1 MNPIFHIDLK
11 GKRYWPK
18 PCSRFQQFLD
28 KIFVLPMNTGV
39 AIDDFFFKNKNMI
52 LRLLGGKKYY
62 MKSIYTI
69 MELLF

>member
-1 MNPIFHIDLK
+1 
-11 GKRYWPK
+11 
-18 PCSRFQQFLD
+18 
-28 KIFVLPMNTGV
+28 MNTGV